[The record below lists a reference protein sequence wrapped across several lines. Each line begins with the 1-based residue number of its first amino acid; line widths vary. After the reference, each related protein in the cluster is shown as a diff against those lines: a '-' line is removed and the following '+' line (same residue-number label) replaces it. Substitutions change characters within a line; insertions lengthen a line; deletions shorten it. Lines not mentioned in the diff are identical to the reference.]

1 MRRLRAVL
9 PAFALLLAAGA
20 PSAQPKGKPG
30 KGGPAK
36 AETADPYADPAEK
49 KDGKAAKDADKKDAD
64 KKDAGKKD
72 DADKKGEKKESGDK
86 AAASGDKKEGDA
98 KDATDAA
105 PAAETSEPAPPA
117 VEPSSGKPDTRAEG
131 MKAYQKALEKR
142 KLAATAPLSRQRL
155 RDELGPIEE
164 KIADGRRDEAIG
176 DLVYLI
182 EQPRFEPFATSEEGR
197 AALFL
202 LGDSLGRAGAY
213 EPARGY
219 LLRLIGGDPKETN
232 YRRAARTL
240 VELGLESDQ
249 LEVFLKDLEKV
260 PSSAPEELRGD
271 IAYLKGRALER
282 KKDRDGALAA
292 YAAVSP
298 KSRFWAQATYLSG
311 VIEVE
316 RGQLKKGE
324 NLFCKVADPKLTP
337 PKAPL
342 FGGSDFFRVRDLA
355 RLGLG
360 RVAHEQY
367 RFDDARYYYYL
378 VPRDSDRLPEALY
391 EAATTRYEKKDYEQA
406 RELMDELRLLKLN
419 HPYEDEAWVLDA
431 YLDMATCKFFRADA
445 KLREFLKRYD
455 PVRDAARR
463 IVKDDTAVKRMV
475 ETVRE
480 GSDPA
485 AANLGVE
492 AGVARTLGAL
502 LRVDSGYG
510 TASRRLGQLDV
521 QLSGLRGAMGDL
533 DEAARKLATPKEVRP
548 QAAGPI
554 GDSIPDKIE
563 RIDAQIAE
571 VRRLMREAER
581 SSSASKTALDDL
593 KKQLEALEL
602 RARAGRARITPAAS
616 AALKATTDV
625 DLMAVIQKDR
635 ERATQ
640 LYADA
645 SKTREK
651 VEAQQIAL
659 AKDALVRLDRRLSR
673 LLRRA
678 RLGRIETVLGE
689 KRSLEVEIEALSQGL
704 LPQTI
709 VDSLKAERWLSDD
722 EEYWPF
728 DGEDWEDEYVG
739 GEGLR

>member
-1 MRRLRAVL
+1 MRR
-9 PAFALLLAAGA
+9 PFAFFSCALLALTLGSAAL
-20 PSAQPKGKPG
+20 AQPKGKP
-30 KGGPAK
+30 KPATDDPYGDEAGK
-36 AETADPYADPAEK
+36 AEPKKQADP
-49 KDGKAAKDADKKDAD
+49 KKDAD
-64 KKDAGKKD
+64 KKDAEKKD
-72 DADKKGEKKESGDK
+72 DKAAEKKDDK
-86 AAASGDKKEGDA
+86 AAEASAEA
-98 KDATDAA
+98 KPAEEA
-105 PAAETSEPAPPA
+105 PAEAA
-117 VEPSSGKPDTRAEG
+117 PSSGKPDTRAEG
-131 MKAYQKALEKR
+131 MKAYQRALEKR
-142 KLAATAPLSRQRL
+142 KLSATAPLSAQRL
-155 RDELGPIEE
+155 REELGPIEE
-164 KIADGRRDEAIG
+164 KIANGRRDEAIG
-176 DLVYLI
+176 DLVYFV
-182 EQPRFEPFATSEEGR
+182 EQPRFEPFANGPEGR
-197 AALFL
+197 AMLFL
-202 LGDSLGRAGAY
+202 LGDALGRAGAY

-219 LLRLIGGDPKETN
+219 LQRLLSGDPKETN

-260 PSSAPEELRGD
+260 PASAPEELRGD
-271 IAYLKGRALER
+271 VAYLKGRALER
-282 KKDRDGALAA
+282 RKDRSGALAA

-324 NLFCKVADPKLTP
+324 NLFCKVADPKRTP
-337 PKAPL
+337 KKAPL

-378 VPRDSDRLPEALY
+378 VPKDSDRLPEALY
-391 EAATTRYEKKDYEQA
+391 EASTTRYEAKDYDGA
-406 RELMDELRLLKLN
+406 RELMNELRVMKVN
-419 HPYEDEAWVLDA
+419 HPYEDEAWILDA
-431 YLDMATCKFFRADA
+431 YIDLATCKFFRADA

-463 IVKDDTAVKRMV
+463 ISKDDTAVKRLV

-485 AANLGVE
+485 AANLGID

-502 LRVDSGYG
+502 MRVDSGYG

-521 QLSGLRGAMGDL
+521 QLSGLRGAMNDL

-554 GDSIPDKIE
+554 GDTIPDKIE

-571 VRRLMREAER
+571 VRRLIREAER
-581 SSSASKTALDDL
+581 TSSAQKGQLDDL
-593 KKQLEALEL
+593 KKQLEALEI
-602 RARAGRARITPAAS
+602 RARAGRTAITPAA
-616 AALKATTDV
+616 AAAMKATTDV
-625 DLMAVIQKDR
+625 DLMGVIQKDR
-635 ERATQ
+635 ERATALFQ
-640 LYADA
+640 DA

-651 VEAQQIAL
+651 VEGQQIAL

-704 LPQTI
+704 LPQTV
-709 VDSLKAERWLSDD
+709 VDSLKAERWLQDD

>member
-1 MRRLRAVL
+1 MRTRLG
-9 PAFALLLAAGA
+9 LAAGLALALAAA
-20 PSAQPKGKPG
+20 PALGQPKGKP
-30 KGGPAK
+30 AK
-36 AETADPYADPAEK
+36 AAADNPYGDDSAKADVKKADAKKADAKKDEPAPDAKQGDEASK
-49 KDGKAAKDADKKDAD
+49 KDGTPTAEDQQKTGA
-64 KKDAGKKD
+64 
-72 DADKKGEKKESGDK
+72 
-86 AAASGDKKEGDA
+86 EGA
-98 KDATDAA
+98 EA
-105 PAAETSEPAPPA
+105 PAGQAA
-117 VEPSSGKPDTRAEG
+117 PSSGKADTRSEG
-131 MKAYQKALEKR
+131 MRAYQKALEKR
-142 KLAATAPLSRQRL
+142 KLSATAPLSAQRL

-164 KIADGRRDEAIG
+164 KLANGRRDEAIG
-176 DLVYLI
+176 DLVYFV
-182 EQPRFEPFATSEEGR
+182 EQPRFEPFASGPEGR
-197 AALFL
+197 AMLFL
-202 LGDSLGRAGAY
+202 LGDALGRAGAY
-213 EPARGY
+213 EPSRGY
-219 LLRLIGGDPKETN
+219 LQRLLTGDPKDTN

-240 VELGLESDQ
+240 VELGLESGA

-260 PSSAPEELRGD
+260 PASAPEELRGD

-282 KKDRDGALAA
+282 RRDRTGALAA

-324 NLFCKVADPKLTP
+324 NLFCKVADPKRTP
-337 PKAPL
+337 KKAPL

-378 VPRDSDRLPEALY
+378 IPKDSDRLPEALY
-391 EAATTRYEKKDYEQA
+391 EASTTRYEAKDYEGA
-406 RELMDELRLLKLN
+406 RELMNELRVMKVN
-419 HPYEDEAWVLDA
+419 HAYEDEAWILDA
-431 YLDMATCKFFRADA
+431 YIDLASCKFFRADA
-445 KLREFLKRYD
+445 KLQKFLKRYD

-463 IVKDDTAVKRMV
+463 ISKDDTAVKRLV

-485 AANLGVE
+485 AANLGVD

-502 LRVDSGYG
+502 MRVDAGYG
-510 TASRRLGQLDV
+510 TASRRLAQLDV
-521 QLSGLRGAMGDL
+521 QLSGLRGALGDL
-533 DEAARKLATPKEVRP
+533 DEAARKLATPKAVRP

-554 GDSIPDKIE
+554 GDTIPDKIE
-563 RIDAQIAE
+563 RIEAQIAE

-581 SSSASKTALDDL
+581 SGGGAKT
-593 KKQLEALEL
+593 QLEALKKEL
-602 RARAGRARITPAAS
+602 EALEIRARAGRTAITPAA
-616 AALKATTDV
+616 AAAMKATTDV
-625 DLMAVIQKDR
+625 DLTGVIQKDR
-635 ERATQ
+635 ERAAVLHEEAQ
-640 LYADA
+640 
-645 SKTREK
+645 KTRQK
-651 VEAQQIAL
+651 VESQQIAL
-659 AKDALVRLDRRLSR
+659 AKDALIRLDRRLSR

-709 VDSLKAERWLSDD
+709 VDSLKAERWLGDD

>member
-1 MRRLRAVL
+1 MFRRLAWVSCLVL
-9 PAFALLLAAGA
+9 SSALAAPAGA
-20 PSAQPKGKPG
+20 QTKGKPA
-30 KGGPAK
+30 KPAGDNPYGDEPATPEPKK
-36 AETADPYADPAEK
+36 AGAK
-49 KDGKAAKDADKKDAD
+49 KTG
-64 KKDAGKKD
+64 GKKD
-72 DADKKGEKKESGDK
+72 DAKKDESKPEDTKKEDAKKDGESKADASGETAAK
-86 AAASGDKKEGDA
+86 PAEGEAGAAAEGGDA
-98 KDATDAA
+98 
-105 PAAETSEPAPPA
+105 AAELPPS
-117 VEPSSGKPDTRAEG
+117 VGKPDTRSEG
-131 MKAYQKALEKR
+131 MQAYQKALAKR
-142 KLAATAPLSRQRL
+142 QLAATAPLSTQRL

-164 KIADGRRDEAIG
+164 KLVNGRRDEAIG
-176 DLVYLI
+176 DLVYLV
-182 EQPRFEPFATSEEGR
+182 EQPRFLPFATSAEGR
-197 AALFL
+197 AAVFL
-202 LGDSLGRAGAY
+202 LGDALGRAGAY
-213 EPARGY
+213 ELARGY
-219 LLRLIGGDPKETN
+219 LLRLLTGDAKETN
-232 YRRAARTL
+232 YRRAARSM
-240 VELGLESDQ
+240 VEIGLESEQ
-249 LEVFLKDLEKV
+249 LDVFLKDLSQV
-260 PSSAPEELRGD
+260 PTSAPEELRGD

-282 KKDRDGALAA
+282 KKDRTGALAA
-292 YAAVSP
+292 YAQVSP

-324 NLFCKVADPKLTP
+324 NLFCKVADPKRTP
-337 PKAPL
+337 KKAPL

-378 VPRDSDRLPEALY
+378 VPKDSDRLPEALY
-391 EAATTRYEKKDYEQA
+391 EASTTRYEAKDYEGA
-406 RELMDELRLLKLN
+406 REVMSELRAMKLN
-419 HPYEDEAWVLDA
+419 HPYEDEAWILDA
-431 YLDMATCKFFRADA
+431 YIDLATCKFFRADA

-463 IVKDDTAVKRMV
+463 VSKEDTAVKRLV

-485 AANLGVE
+485 TANLGID
-492 AGVARTLGAL
+492 AAVARTLGAL
-502 LRVDSGYG
+502 MRIDSGYG
-510 TASRRLGQLDV
+510 TASRRLGQLDI
-521 QLSGLRGAMGDL
+521 QLSGLRGAMNDL
-533 DEAARKLATPKEVRP
+533 DEAARKLATPKGVRP

-563 RIDAQIAE
+563 RIEAQIAE

-581 SSSASKTALDDL
+581 TSSNKAGLDEL

-602 RARAGRARITPAAS
+602 RARAGRSAVSPAS
-616 AALKATTDV
+616 AAVMKATTDV
-625 DLMAVIQKDR
+625 DLMGVIQKDR

-645 SKTREK
+645 SKTRAK
-651 VEAQQIAL
+651 VETQQIAL

-689 KRSLEVEIEALSQGL
+689 KRSLEVEVEALSQGL

-709 VDSLKAERWLSDD
+709 VDSLRAERWLGDD